1 MLGSFVV
8 RVRPMKSVCYQYS
21 TGRLLHG
28 LFLHLVERV
37 NPPLARELHE
47 AKGQKPFTVSP
58 LFGHF
63 RTESGTK
70 KAVAEEEYWFRF

>member
-8 RVRPMKSVCYQYS
+8 RVRPMKSVCYQYC

-28 LFLHLVERV
+28 LFLHLMERV
-37 NPPLARELHE
+37 NPSLAGELHDT
-47 AKGQKPFTVSP
+47 KGQKPFTVSP

-63 RTESGTK
+63 LT
-70 KAVAEEEYWFRF
+70 